1 MVLLKIENKS
11 SAVRLIKELRQ
22 TNWKRLQNEEN
33 LVFFLKKKKKISK
46 ISERLS
52 ISKLRDETKVVL
64 RVIVDF
70 FY

>member
-33 LVFFLKKKKKISK
+33 LVFFFLKKEKNLENK
-46 ISERLS
+46 R
-52 ISKLRDETKVVL
+52 ETK
-64 RVIVDF
+64 
-70 FY
+70 YK